1 MWLIF
6 IKMLLQVFM
15 RLFSW
20 RCLPLAPIFPLK
32 EDKIRAPRVSQLSFR
47 LPAVGIDRPVDNS
60 NILSFQTVFSGHCL
74 QDLLLGIKIMLAG
87 ILFKVFCATLLH
99 KIYVQ
104 IQSNA
109 EGRALKR

>member
-1 MWLIF
+1 M
-6 IKMLLQVFM
+6 V
-15 RLFSW
+15 
-20 RCLPLAPIFPLK
+20 
-32 EDKIRAPRVSQLSFR
+32 
-47 LPAVGIDRPVDNS
+47 IDRPVDSS
-60 NILSFQTVFSGHCL
+60 NTLSFQTVFPGHRL

-87 ILFKVFCATLLH
+87 ILFKVCRATLLH